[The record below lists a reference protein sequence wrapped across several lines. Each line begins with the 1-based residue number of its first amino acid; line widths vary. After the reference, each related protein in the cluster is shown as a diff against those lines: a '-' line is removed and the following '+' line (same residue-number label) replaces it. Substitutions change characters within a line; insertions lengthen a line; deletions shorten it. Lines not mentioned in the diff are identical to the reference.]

1 MLQVCIVGAGKMSRL
16 LVKHLASKGLSR
28 LTILNRSLPRVT
40 ELQAEFP
47 EVEFDVHLMP
57 DLMQCIADCDTIFAA
72 SGSEDIL
79 VHAKDLQG
87 ARMLFASLQ
96 SHSSHR
102 GRSSSCLLPYPLT

>member
-28 LTILNRSLPRVT
+28 LTILNRSLPRVE

-79 VHAKDLQG
+79 VHDKDLQG
-87 ARMLFASLQ
+87 MCAF
-96 SHSSHR
+96 
-102 GRSSSCLLPYPLT
+102 CLSPVSWLLLRDNRCFVGT

>member
-28 LTILNRSLPRVT
+28 LTILNRSLPRVE

-87 ARMLFASLQ
+87 ARMLSACLH
-96 SHSSHR
+96 SHGCFSGTTS
-102 GRSSSCLLPYPLT
+102 